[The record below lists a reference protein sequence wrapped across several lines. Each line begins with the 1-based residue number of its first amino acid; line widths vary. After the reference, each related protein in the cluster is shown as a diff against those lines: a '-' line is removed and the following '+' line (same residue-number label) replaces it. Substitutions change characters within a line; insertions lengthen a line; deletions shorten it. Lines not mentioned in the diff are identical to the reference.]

1 MGLGQ
6 PKGLRRQ
13 AATGCNCQLIWVAMG
28 SPLNSTKGAE
38 LVEASTGRR
47 CSRQNLEKLC
57 DRGAL
62 LGSPCI
68 LQAKPLRVDADLLVS
83 EYLARV
89 APTQAE
95 AQQPT
100 AKRVGAPRQPAVPPH
115 REPSVATESSEVPS
129 YNDER
134 ALHEREKRLIAE
146 MDRKAKEGQ
155 LAYIE
160 DMEMAYNAV
169 LLQLTTKAGSLHK
182 QIKAAIPH
190 LTHRELE
197 KIERMISDIFESV
210 ASNGFEELPE

>member
-1 MGLGQ
+1 M
-6 PKGLRRQ
+6 
-13 AATGCNCQLIWVAMG
+13 AN
-28 SPLNSTKGAE
+28 PLNSTKGAE
-38 LVEASTGRR
+38 LIEAAVAPRR

-57 DRGAL
+57 ERGAL
-62 LGSPCI
+62 QGSPCI
-68 LQAKPLRVDADLLVS
+68 LQAKPLRVDGDLLVS

-89 APTQAE
+89 GQNQSE

-100 AKRVGAPRQPAVPPH
+100 AKRDAPIAPAAKPLPPRRQPV
-115 REPSVATESSEVPS
+115 EPVELPLPGEVPNF
-129 YNDER
+129 NDER

-146 MDRKAKEGQ
+146 MDRKVKAGQ

-197 KIERMISDIFESV
+197 KIERMIADVFESV
-210 ASNGFEELPE
+210 AGSAFEELPE

>member
-1 MGLGQ
+1 M
-6 PKGLRRQ
+6 
-13 AATGCNCQLIWVAMG
+13 ASAV
-28 SPLNSTKGAE
+28 NSTKGAE
-38 LVEASTGRR
+38 LIEAAVAPRQ

-57 DRGAL
+57 DKGAL
-62 LGSPCI
+62 KGSPCV
-68 LQAKPLRVDADLLVS
+68 LQAKPLRVDADILVR

-89 APTQAE
+89 GQGQSE

-100 AKRVGAPRQPAVPPH
+100 AKRQQAARRKQSAEPP
-115 REPSVATESSEVPS
+115 PIATGDVPS
-129 YNDER
+129 FNDER

-146 MDRKAKEGQ
+146 MDRKTKEGQ
-155 LAYIE
+155 LAYID

-197 KIERMISDIFESV
+197 KIERMVSDVFESV
-210 ASNGFEELPE
+210 ASTAFEELPE

>member
-1 MGLGQ
+1 M
-6 PKGLRRQ
+6 
-13 AATGCNCQLIWVAMG
+13 ATPV
-28 SPLNSTKGAE
+28 NSTKGAE
-38 LVEASTGRR
+38 LIEAAVAPRR

-62 LGSPCI
+62 QGSPCV
-68 LQAKPLRVDADLLVS
+68 LQAKPLRVDADILVS

-89 APTQAE
+89 GQGQSE
-95 AQQPT
+95 AQQPA
-100 AKRVGAPRQPAVPPH
+100 AKREPPQSPVAAPSHQLPAPGPSPAPAPALLPPKQQPAGGASDFD
-115 REPSVATESSEVPS
+115 PSAVPS
-129 YNDER
+129 FNDER

-146 MDRKAKEGQ
+146 MDRKVKAGQ

-190 LTHRELE
+190 LKHRELE
-197 KIERMISDIFESV
+197 KIERMIADVFESV
-210 ASNGFEELPE
+210 ATHGFEELPE

>member
-1 MGLGQ
+1 M
-6 PKGLRRQ
+6 
-13 AATGCNCQLIWVAMG
+13 AN
-28 SPLNSTKGAE
+28 PLNSTKGAE
-38 LVEASTGRR
+38 LIEAAVAPRR

-57 DRGAL
+57 ERGAL
-62 LGSPCI
+62 QGSPCI
-68 LQAKPLRVDADLLVS
+68 LQAKPLRVDGDLLVS

-89 APTQAE
+89 GQNQSE

-100 AKRVGAPRQPAVPPH
+100 AKREAPPASAPLRRTPVEPPP
-115 REPSVATESSEVPS
+115 PSPGEVPNF
-129 YNDER
+129 NDER

-146 MDRKAKEGQ
+146 MDRKVKAGQ

-182 QIKAAIPH
+182 QINAAIPH

-197 KIERMISDIFESV
+197 KIERMIADVFESV
-210 ASNGFEELPE
+210 AGSAFEELPE

>member
-1 MGLGQ
+1 MPNQ
-6 PKGLRRQ
+6 
-13 AATGCNCQLIWVAMG
+13 
-28 SPLNSTKGAE
+28 LNSTKGAE
-38 LVEASTGRR
+38 LIEAQTGRR
-47 CSRQNLEKLC
+47 CTRQNLEKLC
-57 DRGAL
+57 ERGAL
-62 LGSPCI
+62 QGSPCI
-68 LQAKPLRVDADLLVS
+68 LQAKPLRVDGDLLVG

-89 APTQAE
+89 GQNQSE
-95 AQQPT
+95 AQQPA
-100 AKRVGAPRQPAVPPH
+100 AKREAPTAAPPP
-115 REPSVATESSEVPS
+115 RRASVEPPPPSPGEVPNF
-129 YNDER
+129 NDER

-146 MDRKAKEGQ
+146 MDRKVKAGQ

-210 ASNGFEELPE
+210 ASSAFEELPE

>member
-1 MGLGQ
+1 MTS
-6 PKGLRRQ
+6 
-13 AATGCNCQLIWVAMG
+13 AV
-28 SPLNSTKGAE
+28 NSTKGAE
-38 LVEASTGRR
+38 LIEAAVAPRQ

-57 DRGAL
+57 DKGAL
-62 LGSPCI
+62 KGSPCV
-68 LQAKPLRVDADLLVS
+68 LQAKPLRVDADILVS

-89 APTQAE
+89 GQGQSE

-100 AKRVGAPRQPAVPPH
+100 AKRQQAAPRKQSAEPPPIAVGD
-115 REPSVATESSEVPS
+115 VPS
-129 YNDER
+129 FNDER

-146 MDRKAKEGQ
+146 MDRKTKEGQ
-155 LAYIE
+155 LAYID

-197 KIERMISDIFESV
+197 KIERMVSDVFESV
-210 ASNGFEELPE
+210 ASTAFEELPE

>member
-1 MGLGQ
+1 M
-6 PKGLRRQ
+6 
-13 AATGCNCQLIWVAMG
+13 AT
-28 SPLNSTKGAE
+28 PLNSTKGAE
-38 LVEASTGRR
+38 LIEAAVTPRR

-57 DRGAL
+57 ERGAL
-62 LGSPCI
+62 QGSPCI
-68 LQAKPLRVDADLLVS
+68 LQAKPLRVDGDLLVA

-89 APTQAE
+89 GQNQSE

-100 AKRVGAPRQPAVPPH
+100 TRRESPTAAPCSAPPRRAAVDLPP
-115 REPSVATESSEVPS
+115 PPPGEVPNF
-129 YNDER
+129 NDER

-146 MDRKAKEGQ
+146 MDRKVKAGQ

-197 KIERMISDIFESV
+197 KIERMISDVFESV
-210 ASNGFEELPE
+210 ASSAFEELPE

>member
-1 MGLGQ
+1 M
-6 PKGLRRQ
+6 
-13 AATGCNCQLIWVAMG
+13 ATPI
-28 SPLNSTKGAE
+28 NSTKGAE
-38 LVEASTGRR
+38 LIEAAVAPRR

-57 DRGAL
+57 ERGAL
-62 LGSPCI
+62 QGSPCI
-68 LQAKPLRVDADLLVS
+68 LQAKPLRVDADLLVG

-89 APTQAE
+89 GQNQSE

-100 AKRVGAPRQPAVPPH
+100 VKREAPTTPAARAPLPPAAPPP
-115 REPSVATESSEVPS
+115 RRAPADPPPPLPGEVPS
-129 YNDER
+129 FNDER

-146 MDRKAKEGQ
+146 MDRKVKAGQ

-210 ASNGFEELPE
+210 ASDPFEELPE

>member
-1 MGLGQ
+1 M
-6 PKGLRRQ
+6 
-13 AATGCNCQLIWVAMG
+13 ATPI
-28 SPLNSTKGAE
+28 NSTKGAE
-38 LVEASTGRR
+38 LIEAAVAPRR

-57 DRGAL
+57 ERGAL
-62 LGSPCI
+62 QGSPCI
-68 LQAKPLRVDADLLVS
+68 LQARPLRVDADLLVA

-89 APTQAE
+89 GQNQSE

-100 AKRVGAPRQPAVPPH
+100 VKREVPTAPAAPAAKQLPPAAPRRQPTEPAESPP
-115 REPSVATESSEVPS
+115 PGEVPNF
-129 YNDER
+129 NDER

-146 MDRKAKEGQ
+146 MDRKVKAGQ

-160 DMEMAYNAV
+160 DMETAYSAV

-197 KIERMISDIFESV
+197 KIERMISDVFESV
-210 ASNGFEELPE
+210 ASDPFEELPE

>member
-1 MGLGQ
+1 M
-6 PKGLRRQ
+6 
-13 AATGCNCQLIWVAMG
+13 AN
-28 SPLNSTKGAE
+28 PLNSTKGAE
-38 LVEASTGRR
+38 LIEAAVAPRR

-57 DRGAL
+57 ERGAL
-62 LGSPCI
+62 QGSPCI
-68 LQAKPLRVDADLLVS
+68 LQAKPLRVDGDLLVA

-89 APTQAE
+89 GQNQSE

-100 AKRVGAPRQPAVPPH
+100 AKREAPVAPAAKSPPPPPAAGPPRIQI
-115 REPSVATESSEVPS
+115 REPAELDENGEPP
-129 YNDER
+129 NFNEER
-134 ALHEREKRLIAE
+134 AWHEREKRLYARMIRME
-146 MDRKAKEGQ
+146 KAKE

-197 KIERMISDIFESV
+197 KIERMIADVFESV
-210 ASNGFEELPE
+210 AGSAFEELPE

>member
-1 MGLGQ
+1 MPNQ
-6 PKGLRRQ
+6 
-13 AATGCNCQLIWVAMG
+13 
-28 SPLNSTKGAE
+28 LNSTKGAE
-38 LVEASTGRR
+38 LIEAQAGRR
-47 CSRQNLEKLC
+47 CTRQNLEKLC
-57 DRGAL
+57 ERGAL
-62 LGSPCI
+62 QGSPCI
-68 LQAKPLRVDADLLVS
+68 LQAKPLRVDGDLLVS

-89 APTQAE
+89 GQNQSE
-95 AQQPT
+95 AQQPA
-100 AKRVGAPRQPAVPPH
+100 AKREAPTAPPASAPVRRQPI
-115 REPSVATESSEVPS
+115 EPAEPLDPGEVPNF
-129 YNDER
+129 NDER

-146 MDRKAKEGQ
+146 MDRKVKAGQ

-210 ASNGFEELPE
+210 ATNAFDDLPE

>member
-1 MGLGQ
+1 M
-6 PKGLRRQ
+6 
-13 AATGCNCQLIWVAMG
+13 AT
-28 SPLNSTKGAE
+28 PLNSRQGAE
-38 LVEASTGRR
+38 LIEAQTGRR
-47 CSRQNLEKLC
+47 CTRQNLDTLC
-57 DRGAL
+57 REGGL
-62 LGSPCI
+62 QGSPCI
-68 LQAKPLRVDADLLVS
+68 LQAKPLRVDGDLLVS

-89 APTQAE
+89 GQNQSE

-100 AKRVGAPRQPAVPPH
+100 TKRQAIAAPAAKSPPPRRQPA
-115 REPSVATESSEVPS
+115 EPAEPAEPVEPGDVPS

-146 MDRKAKEGQ
+146 MDRKVKAGQ

-210 ASNGFEELPE
+210 ASSAFEELPE

>member
-1 MGLGQ
+1 M
-6 PKGLRRQ
+6 
-13 AATGCNCQLIWVAMG
+13 TN
-28 SPLNSTKGAE
+28 PLNSTKGAE
-38 LVEASTGRR
+38 LIEAQTGR
-47 CSRQNLEKLC
+47 CCTRQNLDKLC

-62 LGSPCI
+62 RGSPCI
-68 LQAKPLRVDADLLVS
+68 LQAKPLRVDGDLLVS

-89 APTQAE
+89 GQNQSE

-100 AKRVGAPRQPAVPPH
+100 AKREQKIKPPL
-115 REPSVATESSEVPS
+115 RRALVEPPPLDPGEVPNF
-129 YNDER
+129 NDER

-146 MDRKAKEGQ
+146 MDRKVKAGE

-197 KIERMISDIFESV
+197 KIERMIADVFEAV
-210 ASNGFEELPE
+210 ASNAFEELPE

>member
-1 MGLGQ
+1 M
-6 PKGLRRQ
+6 
-13 AATGCNCQLIWVAMG
+13 T
-28 SPLNSTKGAE
+28 SPVNSQRGAE
-38 LVEASTGRR
+38 LIEAAVAPRR

-62 LGSPCI
+62 KGSPCV

-89 APTQAE
+89 AQGQSE

-100 AKRVGAPRQPAVPPH
+100 TKRDQSATRKQSPAPPLTA
-115 REPSVATESSEVPS
+115 AGDVPS
-129 YNDER
+129 FNDER

-146 MDRKAKEGQ
+146 MDRKVKAGQ
-155 LAYIE
+155 LAYID

-197 KIERMISDIFESV
+197 KIERMVSDIFESV
-210 ASNGFEELPE
+210 ASTAFEELPE

>member
-1 MGLGQ
+1 M
-6 PKGLRRQ
+6 
-13 AATGCNCQLIWVAMG
+13 AN
-28 SPLNSTKGAE
+28 PLNSTKGAE
-38 LVEASTGRR
+38 LIEAAVAPRR

-57 DRGAL
+57 ERGAL
-62 LGSPCI
+62 QGSPCI
-68 LQAKPLRVDADLLVS
+68 LQAKPLRVDGDLLVA

-89 APTQAE
+89 GQNQSE

-100 AKRVGAPRQPAVPPH
+100 AKREALAAPATKAPPPPAAPPSRRTVEDVR
-115 REPSVATESSEVPS
+115 REIVELGEVPNF
-129 YNDER
+129 NDER

-146 MDRKAKEGQ
+146 MDRKVKAGQ

-197 KIERMISDIFESV
+197 KIERMIADVFESV
-210 ASNGFEELPE
+210 AGSAFEELPE

>member
-1 MGLGQ
+1 M
-6 PKGLRRQ
+6 
-13 AATGCNCQLIWVAMG
+13 ASAV
-28 SPLNSTKGAE
+28 NSTKGAE
-38 LVEASTGRR
+38 LIEAAVAPRR

-57 DRGAL
+57 DKGAL
-62 LGSPCI
+62 KGSPCI
-68 LQAKPLRVDADLLVS
+68 LQAKPLRLDADLLVS

-89 APTQAE
+89 GQGQSE

-100 AKRVGAPRQPAVPPH
+100 AKREQTAHWRQSTEPP
-115 REPSVATESSEVPS
+115 PIAAGDVPS
-129 YNDER
+129 FNDER

-146 MDRKAKEGQ
+146 MDRKTKEGQ
-155 LAYIE
+155 LAYID

-197 KIERMISDIFESV
+197 KIERMVSDIFESV

>member
-1 MGLGQ
+1 M
-6 PKGLRRQ
+6 
-13 AATGCNCQLIWVAMG
+13 T
-28 SPLNSTKGAE
+28 SPVNSQRGAE
-38 LVEASTGRR
+38 LIEAAVAPRR

-62 LGSPCI
+62 KGSPCI
-68 LQAKPLRVDADLLVS
+68 LQSKPLRVDADLLVS

-89 APTQAE
+89 AQGQSE

-100 AKRVGAPRQPAVPPH
+100 TKRDQAAPRRQSAEPPL
-115 REPSVATESSEVPS
+115 AAAGDVPS
-129 YNDER
+129 FNDER

-146 MDRKAKEGQ
+146 MDRKVKAGQ

-197 KIERMISDIFESV
+197 KVERMVSDIFESV
-210 ASNGFEELPE
+210 ASTAFEELPE

>member
-1 MGLGQ
+1 MPNQ
-6 PKGLRRQ
+6 
-13 AATGCNCQLIWVAMG
+13 
-28 SPLNSTKGAE
+28 LNSTKGAE
-38 LVEASTGRR
+38 LIEAQAGRR
-47 CSRQNLEKLC
+47 CTRQNLEKLC
-57 DRGAL
+57 ERGAL
-62 LGSPCI
+62 QGSPCI
-68 LQAKPLRVDADLLVS
+68 LQSKPLRVDGDLLVS

-89 APTQAE
+89 GQNQSE

-100 AKRVGAPRQPAVPPH
+100 AKRDAPIAPAAKPLPPRRQPV
-115 REPSVATESSEVPS
+115 EPVEPVELPLPGEVPNF
-129 YNDER
+129 NDER

-146 MDRKAKEGQ
+146 MDRKAKAGQ

-197 KIERMISDIFESV
+197 KIERMIADAFEAV
-210 ASNGFEELPE
+210 ASHGFEELPE

>member
-1 MGLGQ
+1 MA
-6 PKGLRRQ
+6 P
-13 AATGCNCQLIWVAMG
+13 
-28 SPLNSTKGAE
+28 
-38 LVEASTGRR
+38 RR

-62 LGSPCI
+62 QGSPCI
-68 LQAKPLRVDADLLVS
+68 LQTKPLRVDADLLLS

-89 APTQAE
+89 GQNQSE

-100 AKRVGAPRQPAVPPH
+100 IKREAPTASAQTPVTSKDLAAAPRPRRQPDQPPPPPPGKVPNF
-115 REPSVATESSEVPS
+115 
-129 YNDER
+129 NDER

-146 MDRKAKEGQ
+146 MDRKVKAGQ

-169 LLQLTTKAGSLHK
+169 LLQLTRRAGSLHK

-197 KIERMISDIFESV
+197 KIQRMIADVFESV
-210 ASNGFEELPE
+210 ASDPFEDLPE

>member
-1 MGLGQ
+1 M
-6 PKGLRRQ
+6 PSS
-13 AATGCNCQLIWVAMG
+13 I
-28 SPLNSTKGAE
+28 NSTEGAK
-38 LVEASTGRR
+38 LIEAAVAPRR

-62 LGSPCI
+62 QGSPCI
-68 LQAKPLRVDADLLVS
+68 LQAKPLRVDADLLLS

-89 APTQAE
+89 GQNQSE

-100 AKRVGAPRQPAVPPH
+100 TKREAPAAPAAKSPPPRRQPAEPVEPP
-115 REPSVATESSEVPS
+115 PPGEVPS

-146 MDRKAKEGQ
+146 MDRKVKAGQ

-160 DMEMAYNAV
+160 DMEIAYNAV
-169 LLQLTTKAGSLHK
+169 LLQLTTRAGSLHT

-197 KIERMISDIFESV
+197 KIERMIADVFESV
-210 ASNGFEELPE
+210 ASDPFEDLPE

>member
-1 MGLGQ
+1 MTVATSQGLSAG
-6 PKGLRRQ
+6 
-13 AATGCNCQLIWVAMG
+13 
-28 SPLNSTKGAE
+28 KGAD
-38 LVEASTGRR
+38 LIRAKTGRA

-62 LGSPCI
+62 QGSSCI
-68 LQAKPLRVDADLLVS
+68 LQAKPLRLAPDLLVN

-89 APTQAE
+89 GQGQSE

-100 AKRVGAPRQPAVPPH
+100 AKREQQAPRRQSAEPADTDP
-115 REPSVATESSEVPS
+115 TEVPNF
-129 YNDER
+129 NDER

-146 MDRKAKEGQ
+146 MDRKVKAGQ

-197 KIERMISDIFESV
+197 KIERMVSDMFESV
-210 ASNGFEELPE
+210 ASSAFEELPE

>member
-1 MGLGQ
+1 M
-6 PKGLRRQ
+6 
-13 AATGCNCQLIWVAMG
+13 ASAV
-28 SPLNSTKGAE
+28 NSTKGAE
-38 LVEASTGRR
+38 LIEAQTGRR
-47 CSRQNLEKLC
+47 CTRQNLEKLC
-57 DRGAL
+57 IRGAL
-62 LGSPCI
+62 QGSPCV
-68 LQAKPLRVDADLLVS
+68 LQAKPLRLDADLLAA

-89 APTQAE
+89 GQNQSE

-100 AKRVGAPRQPAVPPH
+100 TKRERPAVQRRQPADPPP
-115 REPSVATESSEVPS
+115 PSPGEVPS
-129 YNDER
+129 FNDER

-146 MDRKAKEGQ
+146 MDRKVKAGQ

-197 KIERMISDIFESV
+197 KIERMVSDIFESV
-210 ASNGFEELPE
+210 ASSAFEELPE

>member
-1 MGLGQ
+1 MPNQ
-6 PKGLRRQ
+6 
-13 AATGCNCQLIWVAMG
+13 
-28 SPLNSTKGAE
+28 LNSTKGAE
-38 LVEASTGRR
+38 LIEAQAGRR
-47 CSRQNLEKLC
+47 CTRQNLEKLC
-57 DRGAL
+57 ERGAL
-62 LGSPCI
+62 QGSPCI
-68 LQAKPLRVDADLLVS
+68 LQAKPLRVDGDLLVS

-89 APTQAE
+89 GQNQSE

-100 AKRVGAPRQPAVPPH
+100 TKRQSPTSPGAKSPPPRT
-115 REPSVATESSEVPS
+115 TEQVRDAILELGEVPS

-146 MDRKAKEGQ
+146 MDRKVKAGQ

-210 ASNGFEELPE
+210 ATNAFEDLPE

>member
-1 MGLGQ
+1 MTVATSQGLSAG
-6 PKGLRRQ
+6 
-13 AATGCNCQLIWVAMG
+13 
-28 SPLNSTKGAE
+28 KGAD
-38 LVEASTGRR
+38 LIRAKTGRA

-62 LGSPCI
+62 QGSSCI
-68 LQAKPLRVDADLLVS
+68 LQAKPLRLAPDLLVN

-89 APTQAE
+89 GQGQSE

-100 AKRVGAPRQPAVPPH
+100 AKREQQAPRRQSA
-115 REPSVATESSEVPS
+115 EPSTPPASEVPNF
-129 YNDER
+129 NDER

-146 MDRKAKEGQ
+146 MDRKVKAGQ

-197 KIERMISDIFESV
+197 KIERMVSDMFESV
-210 ASNGFEELPE
+210 ASSAFEELPE

>member
-1 MGLGQ
+1 M
-6 PKGLRRQ
+6 
-13 AATGCNCQLIWVAMG
+13 ATPI
-28 SPLNSTKGAE
+28 NSTKGAE
-38 LVEASTGRR
+38 LIEAQTGRR
-47 CSRQNLEKLC
+47 CTRQNLDKLC
-57 DRGAL
+57 ERGAL
-62 LGSPCI
+62 QGSPCI
-68 LQAKPLRVDADLLVS
+68 LQAKPLRVDGDLLVS

-89 APTQAE
+89 GQNQSE
-95 AQQPT
+95 ARQPT
-100 AKRVGAPRQPAVPPH
+100 TKRQAPAAPAAKPPSPRRQPD
-115 REPSVATESSEVPS
+115 EPGDVPS

-146 MDRKAKEGQ
+146 MDRKVKAGQ

-160 DMEMAYNAV
+160 DMETAYNAV

-210 ASNGFEELPE
+210 ASDPFEELPE

>member
-1 MGLGQ
+1 M
-6 PKGLRRQ
+6 
-13 AATGCNCQLIWVAMG
+13 ASAV
-28 SPLNSTKGAE
+28 NSTKGAE
-38 LVEASTGRR
+38 LIEAQTGRR
-47 CSRQNLEKLC
+47 CTRQNLEKLC
-57 DRGAL
+57 IRGAL
-62 LGSPCI
+62 QGSPSV
-68 LQAKPLRVDADLLVS
+68 LQAKPLRLDADLLLA

-89 APTQAE
+89 GQNQSE

-100 AKRVGAPRQPAVPPH
+100 TKRERPATQRRQSADPP
-115 REPSVATESSEVPS
+115 PPDPGEVPS
-129 YNDER
+129 FNDER

-146 MDRKAKEGQ
+146 MDRKVKANQ

-169 LLQLTTKAGSLHK
+169 LLQLNIKAGSLHK

-197 KIERMISDIFESV
+197 KIERMVSDVFESV